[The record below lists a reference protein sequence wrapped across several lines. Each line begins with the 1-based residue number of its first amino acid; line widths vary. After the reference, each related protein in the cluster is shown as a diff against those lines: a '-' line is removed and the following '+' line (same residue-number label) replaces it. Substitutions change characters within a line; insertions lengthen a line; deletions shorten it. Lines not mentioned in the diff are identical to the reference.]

1 VSGALI
7 TGNVR
12 ARSASRPR
20 ALLSRIRTKTMTSQ
34 DVHAMPIPPGPS
46 SRNDSEESVSEPIAW
61 RPSCRSTAAMAF
73 PAIQQVRIEL
83 KFVGRN
89 ANSPGSQPSSTRFT
103 A

>member
-1 VSGALI
+1 
-7 TGNVR
+7 
-12 ARSASRPR
+12 
-20 ALLSRIRTKTMTSQ
+20 
-34 DVHAMPIPPGPS
+34 
-46 SRNDSEESVSEPIAW
+46 
-61 RPSCRSTAAMAF
+61 MAF